1 MILTTKNLGTRTV
14 WNLTEMATE
23 FGISPQA
30 MSKWLRRRSHFTPD
44 IELVFPDRKWSVQIW
59 EDDTMKKIRKARKA

>member
-1 MILTTKNLGTRTV
+1 
-14 WNLTEMATE
+14 MATE